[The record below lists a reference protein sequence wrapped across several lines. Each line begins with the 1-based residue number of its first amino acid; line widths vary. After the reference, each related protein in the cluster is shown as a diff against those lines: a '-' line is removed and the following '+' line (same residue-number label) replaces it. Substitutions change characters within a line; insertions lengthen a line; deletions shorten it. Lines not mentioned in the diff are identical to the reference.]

1 MTTKKFSDDG
11 LSEKQLAE
19 LAADRAFR
27 ESPEGRAKAAA
38 NQLEFASHVAALS
51 PIQKE
56 AMELIRDVLF
66 WTGTTC
72 TDCEKPEDDETAEQW
87 AFFVIDGLS
96 RRFKIEKQQ

>member
-1 MTTKKFSDDG
+1 MTTKQFGDDG
-11 LSEKQLAE
+11 FSEKQLGE

-38 NQLEFASHVAALS
+38 DQLEFVTRIAALS

-56 AMELIRDVLF
+56 AMELIRDILF

-96 RRFKIEKQQ
+96 QRFKIEKQQ